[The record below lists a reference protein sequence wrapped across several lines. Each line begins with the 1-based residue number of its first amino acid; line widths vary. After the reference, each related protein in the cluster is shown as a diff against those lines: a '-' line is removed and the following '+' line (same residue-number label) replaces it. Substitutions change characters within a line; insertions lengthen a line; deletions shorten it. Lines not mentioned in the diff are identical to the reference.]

1 MIKIK
6 EKELETI
13 LVKFNNIPI
22 RISMY
27 DCLFGNIEIKESKC
41 EFIKK
46 YNKLSIEDN
55 KSDSKLNIDTKPL
68 YKIEINEDY
77 TIIKLYLDYN
87 LKITIEKI

>member
-6 EKELETI
+6 EKELESI
-13 LVKFNNIPI
+13 LIKFGNSPI
-22 RISMY
+22 RLVFTGALI
-27 DCLFGNIEIKESKC
+27 GIIEFKKC
-41 EFIKK
+41 KFEFIRKCNQLNIK
-46 YNKLSIEDN
+46 DN